1 MIVAVGKVAN
11 TATLQPIRIHSFTT
25 EPMAV
30 FYPTAAGAIF
40 TPNFSDIMINVFL
53 KGLIKPGLRF
63 GNDSETGH
71 DRYADG
77 NSEGNTH

>member
-1 MIVAVGKVAN
+1 MIAAIALDRIAN
-11 TATLQPIRIHSFTT
+11 TTSPPIRVQSSTADPRVI
-25 EPMAV
+25 P
-30 FYPTAAGAIF
+30 AAGAMSS
-40 TPNFSDIMINVFL
+40 NFFDVVANVFL

-63 GNDSETGH
+63 GNDGETGH